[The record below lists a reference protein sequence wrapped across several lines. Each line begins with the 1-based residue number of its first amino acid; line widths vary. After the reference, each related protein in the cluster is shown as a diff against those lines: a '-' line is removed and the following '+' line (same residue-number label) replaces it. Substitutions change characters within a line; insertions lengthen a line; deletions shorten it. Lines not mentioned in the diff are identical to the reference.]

1 MSSSTSGKD
10 SKYSP
15 PSEIELL
22 ICDAL
27 KRYGDLKMRELKT
40 TWQMSKY
47 SERKIR
53 KTIEALRDEGVAIG
67 SSARRGYFMIKT
79 EADWEEAVKEFRAK
93 ALACLKMKKQLEDI
107 GSVLFSN
114 QTKLDFE
121 GGERHGDNMGTP
133 AGAHEAGSEGLSLQ
147 G

>member
-1 MSSSTSGKD
+1 MS
-10 SKYSP
+10 
-15 PSEIELL
+15 ELELL

-27 KRYGDLKMRELKT
+27 KRYGDLKMRDLKDACRRY
-40 TWQMSKY
+40 SSY
-47 SERKIR
+47 SERRIR
-53 KTIEALRDEGVAIG
+53 KPIEGLRADGVAIG